1 MLTIRLDRNLEEKI
15 ENISVSLGITKSEI
29 IRKSLLEYLDNLQ
42 KLNAWELGKSYFEKY
57 SSKSGN
63 LSTDRK
69 SIFKQKISQKN
80 KINE

>member
-1 MLTIRLDRNLEEKI
+1 MLTIRLDRNLEEQI

-42 KLNAWELGKSYFEKY
+42 KLNAWELGKNYFEKY
-57 SSKSGN
+57 SSNSGN

-69 SIFKQKISQKN
+69 SIFKQKISQK
-80 KINE
+80 K